1 MPTLEHRAF
10 LLCTPTSV
18 STWIHSLCNSAVP
31 IQTGLE
37 VTGNLELAGAACASA
52 SVTTGKWSSL
62 AGPDMQAVCS
72 PDQEPRATH

>member
-10 LLCTPTSV
+10 LLCTPTPV
-18 STWIHSLCNSAVP
+18 STWIHSLCDLAVP

-37 VTGNLELAGAACASA
+37 VTGNLELVGAACASA

-62 AGPDMQAVCS
+62 DGPDVQAVCS
-72 PDQEPRATH
+72 PAQEPRATH